1 MANSVLIEADAAD
14 HAVSLRDLRASA
26 TAIRQIHEFFF
37 HSDELGQFS
46 FNVQTSEQI
55 DDGKY
60 PALFA
65 NTLVLGENV
74 YGYALR
80 WSRLVRQFGGLAK
93 VDRVGFYAA
102 SCSVI
107 SAVA

>member
-1 MANSVLIEADAAD
+1 MRGQAGFWDI
-14 HAVSLRDLRASA
+14 
-26 TAIRQIHEFFF
+26 
-37 HSDELGQFS
+37 DERY
-46 FNVQTSEQI
+46 V
-55 DDGKY
+55 
-60 PALFA
+60 
-65 NTLVLGENV
+65 
-74 YGYALR
+74 R